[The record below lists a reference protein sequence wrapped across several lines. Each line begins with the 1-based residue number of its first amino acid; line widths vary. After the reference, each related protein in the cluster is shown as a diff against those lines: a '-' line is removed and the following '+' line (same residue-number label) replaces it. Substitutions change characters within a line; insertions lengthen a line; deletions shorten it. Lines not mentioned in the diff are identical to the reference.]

1 VACARATLQ
10 VGRGRCNAPSMYC
23 DTNLGKIVDRST
35 PNSYIRCFLPQ
46 PFVPACPMPC
56 PCLRKRSVCACLPY
70 FLCLNRFEL
79 SGFCVRSAR
88 WACARASTLV
98 RACALCDMQRR
109 SARQLL
115 GMWVHAYFFP
125 ATCNKHWVVISFGD
139 ICLSAYPCSCGYT
152 LTNPPPHTLPYYPR
166 TKHPSCPLSQFKT
179 IGGGLPPSERG
190 RKTYDWRAA
199 ATTWFDFVLVAT
211 CTTACQD
218 LAPGLAPSQ
227 HPCMQQH
234 FTPTSSQ
241 PTPLHLIA
249 ISILAIKMPAS
260 AHTWACP
267 NRR

>member
-1 VACARATLQ
+1 MACARATLQ
-10 VGRGRCNAPSMYC
+10 IGRGGCNEPSMYC
-23 DTNLGKIVDRST
+23 DTNLGKIVDRLT
-35 PNSYIRCFLPQ
+35 PQSYIRCFLPQ

-98 RACALCDMQRR
+98 RACALCNMQRR

-115 GMWVHAYFFP
+115 GMWVHAYFFS

-166 TKHPSCPLSQFKT
+166 TKHPSCPLSQLRV
-179 IGGGLPPSERG
+179 IGGGLPPLERG
-190 RKTYDWRAA
+190 RKPYDWRAA
-199 ATTWFDFVLVAT
+199 APTLLVFVLVAT
-211 CTTACQD
+211 CTMACKD
-218 LAPGLAPSQ
+218 LTPGLAPSP
-227 HPCMQQH
+227 HPCMQPH

-241 PTPLHLIA
+241 PTPLHLIT
-249 ISILAIKMPAS
+249 IFPLGI
-260 AHTWACP
+260 
-267 NRR
+267 N